1 MERRRFLTRLT
12 AASGAAFSFFSGR
25 AEARASSQAGPEAT
39 APESWPR
46 PARPSSFS
54 LFQTADRGVA
64 ARWVWEG
71 YGLERPN
78 QYDTADTFCRAL
90 VREWA
95 CNRSAYVWRT
105 ASGGARD
112 VWVLPARFVIAHPPF
127 LPDFPNGYY
136 RIDPSLEADDAVSS
150 IHPGA
155 LFRALPAETVDE
167 YPPPARRRAT
177 QNE

>member
-25 AEARASSQAGPEAT
+25 VEARASSQPGPEAT

-46 PARPSSFS
+46 PARLSSFS
-54 LFQTADRGVA
+54 LFPTADRGMA

-78 QYDTADTFCRAL
+78 QYDTVHAFCQAL
-90 VREWA
+90 VREWERY
-95 CNRSAYVWRT
+95 RSAYVWRT
-105 ASGGARD
+105 AIGGTRD
-112 VWVLPARFVIAHPPF
+112 VWVLPARFVIAHPPYR
-127 LPDFPNGYY
+127 PDFPNGYY
-136 RIDPSLEADDAVSS
+136 WIDPSLEADDAVSS

-155 LFRALPAETVDE
+155 FFRILPAETVDE
-167 YPPPARRRAT
+167 YPPPAGRRAT